1 MADMSLRIE
10 MRNQYLTIRGKR
22 DGLGAQLLAQLS
34 GLAYCEYHS
43 LTYVHSPFEK
53 VAHGLTAATVS
64 AAEAF
69 FGIGVGEPNI
79 GDSSVASLNIEERLF
94 MPEVLFS
101 SKPETFYTDS
111 FRQRLRTKYYQK
123 PKPDV
128 GFSANRINVCMH
140 IRRGDVNSRR
150 RFKGRYTSD
159 EQHLAVLSKIKALN
173 PDAMIH
179 IFSEGHQSDFVKFAS
194 LSNIRLCLNW
204 DVLTTFHAMVCGDIL
219 IPAKSSYSYCAG
231 LLSENTVV
239 CDCMTNF
246 LTFAGQRQCLPL
258 GSWPSANH
266 LEDSRCL

>member
-1 MADMSLRIE
+1 MADMSLSIE

-22 DGLGAQLLAQLS
+22 DGLGAQLLAQVS

-111 FRQRLRTKYYQK
+111 FRQREVPEGQYLRDTHK
-123 PKPDV
+123 PE
-128 GFSANRINVCMH
+128 AI
-140 IRRGDVNSRR
+140 
-150 RFKGRYTSD
+150 
-159 EQHLAVLSKIKALN
+159 
-173 PDAMIH
+173 
-179 IFSEGHQSDFVKFAS
+179 
-194 LSNIRLCLNW
+194 
-204 DVLTTFHAMVCGDIL
+204 
-219 IPAKSSYSYCAG
+219 
-231 LLSENTVV
+231 LLSLTPLVFER
-239 CDCMTNF
+239 F
-246 LTFAGQRQCLPL
+246 LPSLTLWLSPNCLTI
-258 GSWPSANH
+258 
-266 LEDSRCL
+266 

>member
-22 DGLGAQLLAQLS
+22 DGLGAQLLAQVS

-123 PKPDV
+123 PKP
-128 GFSANRINVCMH
+128 CLL
-140 IRRGDVNSRR
+140 
-150 RFKGRYTSD
+150 YTSPSPRD
-159 EQHLAVLSKIKALN
+159 ATLSRM
-173 PDAMIH
+173 P
-179 IFSEGHQSDFVKFAS
+179 
-194 LSNIRLCLNW
+194 
-204 DVLTTFHAMVCGDIL
+204 
-219 IPAKSSYSYCAG
+219 SSA
-231 LLSENTVV
+231 
-239 CDCMTNF
+239 
-246 LTFAGQRQCLPL
+246 
-258 GSWPSANH
+258 
-266 LEDSRCL
+266 